1 MSPHQVRF
9 LSDATEEMAK
19 TCSKIA
25 GRGNKSASRSLKAV
39 AVSSSQV
46 TMYYIFT
53 VGDGVTEAMRI
64 RESWIYVEGARE

>member
-1 MSPHQVRF
+1 MRLRKWQRLAVR
-9 LSDATEEMAK
+9 LLEEVTKA
-19 TCSKIA
+19 
-25 GRGNKSASRSLKAV
+25 RREVLKAV